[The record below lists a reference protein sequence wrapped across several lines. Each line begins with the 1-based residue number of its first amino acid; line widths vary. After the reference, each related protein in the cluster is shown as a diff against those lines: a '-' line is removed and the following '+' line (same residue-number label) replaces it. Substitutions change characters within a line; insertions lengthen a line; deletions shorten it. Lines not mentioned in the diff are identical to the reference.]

1 MLFDS
6 VMQPA
11 EADAV
16 PGLPGMF
23 VLIKDQHGPRIIQKK
38 MKLDSSEQKQALIKN
53 IPSEGQL
60 QIVPELYGLVIPAR
74 KAGQVRPVRTRFA
87 RQSLRVSK
95 LAAGKDGASSTSGHP
110 PGRHQKFQAGRDHR

>member
-38 MKLDSSEQKQALIKN
+38 MKLDSSEQKQALIKS

-60 QIVPELYGLVIPAR
+60 QIVPELYGLVIP
-74 KAGQVRPVRTRFA
+74 QIFCTE
-87 RQSLRVSK
+87 S
-95 LAAGKDGASSTSGHP
+95 GASPSCPDTIC
-110 PGRHQKFQAGRDHR
+110 QAEFTCV

>member
-23 VLIKDQHGPRIIQKK
+23 VLIKVSRNQHYQNHLMRDPNNHIVVFSQDQHGPRIIQKK
-38 MKLDSSEQKQALIKN
+38 MKLDSSEQKLRACKS

-60 QIVPELYGLVIPAR
+60 QIVPELYGLVIS
-74 KAGQVRPVRTRFA
+74 QIFCTE
-87 RQSLRVSK
+87 S
-95 LAAGKDGASSTSGHP
+95 GASPSCPDTIC
-110 PGRHQKFQAGRDHR
+110 QAEFTCV